1 MLTNLFIFIVVCFMF
16 VRANTLHHKG
26 TTEILNV
33 FVNNLYLLKS
43 KTQIFLWKQSPR
55 IYNTITFKMFN
66 GFWIYFT
73 LKTLLIWSFYV
84 FLFLLLEIDCLQ
96 KPQENKF
103 SQQSLHHNESYSK
116 SQLIHSERKAVTR
129 INHSW
134 WNIYIDSLT
143 NRLLLN
149 LNAFSFGAF

>member
-55 IYNTITFKMFN
+55 IYNTITFKMFT
-66 GFWIYFT
+66 GFEFILLWKLYLFEAFMCSYFYFLRSIVCKNHRKINFHSNLST
-73 LKTLLIWSFYV
+73 IMNLTQNHNSFIPNAKQWHALITHG
-84 FLFLLLEIDCLQ
+84 EI
-96 KPQENKF
+96 
-103 SQQSLHHNESYSK
+103 S
-116 SQLIHSERKAVTR
+116 T
-129 INHSW
+129 
-134 WNIYIDSLT
+134 
-143 NRLLLN
+143 
-149 LNAFSFGAF
+149 